1 MMPIL
6 SYVVALGMGCMAPVA
21 DAPPTSDPSL
31 PLPSSP
37 EAEEPTSSGD
47 DPATA
52 ATPASGET
60 DPPSSEDGE
69 PDPASEEAEEVP
81 APLPPKG
88 PAPPAAREPHA
99 WGGGAHAP
107 LPPPPPRVEAARTSN
122 PWRGRVWLGVGLAA
136 SIPLAGRPPA
146 AGGVIALAGGL
157 DLGWRINRIVALHT
171 GISTFAHDAAQRT
184 VAAADGAPV
193 QEVETGRIT
202 AFDLVTARVLV
213 PAHRRIEP
221 WAEAGAGIGARR
233 GPFAVRREAAGL
245 IRVGV
250 GVDFWLAPSLTLGAS
265 VAYRATFI
273 HDTVGHGLRAGA
285 DLGLHW

>member
-6 SYVVALGMGCMAPVA
+6 SYVVALGMGCVAPVA
-21 DAPPTSDPSL
+21 DASPTSDP
-31 PLPSSP
+31 PPPSPTSP
-37 EAEEPTSSGD
+37 EAEEPTSSVE

-52 ATPASGET
+52 ATPASGEI
-60 DPPSSEDGE
+60 DPPS
-69 PDPASEEAEEVP
+69 SEEAEEVP

-107 LPPPPPRVEAARTSN
+107 LPPPPPRVEAARTSD

-146 AGGVIALAGGL
+146 AGGVIALAGEL

-171 GISTFAHDAAQRT
+171 AISTFAHDAAQRT

-202 AFDLVTARVLV
+202 AFDLVTARVFV

-245 IRVGV
+245 IRVGI
-250 GVDFWLAPSLTLGAS
+250 GVDFWLAPSLTLGTS

-273 HDTVGHGLRAGA
+273 HDAVGHGLRAGA